1 MYLTHVGVIR
11 LGHNWFLS
19 NNAHKRDTRTVWI
32 RWQNLSLKKV
42 NRRAHRTVR
51 GSLAVGQFASI
62 SLLWC
67 KHSLSSVHWSYID
80 KQSFTRLWPR
90 FNRWVSTVSV
100 IQSHPLLM
108 ILADCGTLPWTQ
120 ACEWR
125 IYFTESHALRR
136 VTTTIMDLK
145 CFSEN
150 LAEKLRIQILHAVV
164 HWMLRFFGFPVH
176 FRSILS
182 KNWMPNDNAIV

>member
-1 MYLTHVGVIR
+1 M
-11 LGHNWFLS
+11 
-19 NNAHKRDTRTVWI
+19 
-32 RWQNLSLKKV
+32 
-42 NRRAHRTVR
+42 
-51 GSLAVGQFASI
+51 
-62 SLLWC
+62 
-67 KHSLSSVHWSYID
+67 HWSYID

-90 FNRWVSTVSV
+90 FKRWVSTVSV

-108 ILADCGTLPWTQ
+108 ILADRGTLPWTQ

-150 LAEKLRIQILHAVV
+150 LADISQPEKLRIQILHAVV

-182 KNWMPNDNAIV
+182 KNWMPNDNAIVSFNFKNPYKLTHVANFEFLSKNSPTDWRQRSLLTHFPNLVRH